1 MKTST
6 PKAFASTTFRVLPL
20 PTEVA
25 DAARS
30 AAAAGA
36 PDHAIVT
43 ANSPNG
49 YPCRHCLRWDRPGEH
64 MILFPYSSI
73 PSGRPY
79 SESGPIFVH
88 SEPCERYAATEQY
101 PADFRSSRVLRAY
114 NSRDDM
120 IDATVI
126 SDNEPEP
133 MIEQL
138 LQNPET
144 SFLQVRSLTHGCYTM
159 RIERV

>member
-1 MKTST
+1 MKTS
-6 PKAFASTTFRVLPL
+6 SFRVVPL
-20 PTEVA
+20 PAEVA
-25 DAARS
+25 DAARR

-43 ANSPNG
+43 ANSPSG
-49 YPCRHCLRWDRPGEH
+49 YPCRHCLRWARPGER
-64 MILFPYSSI
+64 MILFPYTSI

-88 SEPCERYAATEQY
+88 AEPCERYGATEQY

-120 IDATVI
+120 IDAAVI
-126 SDNEPEP
+126 SDDQPEP
-133 MIEQL
+133 VIEKL

-144 SFLQVRSLTHGCYTM
+144 AFLQVRSLTHGCYTM
-159 RIERV
+159 RIERI